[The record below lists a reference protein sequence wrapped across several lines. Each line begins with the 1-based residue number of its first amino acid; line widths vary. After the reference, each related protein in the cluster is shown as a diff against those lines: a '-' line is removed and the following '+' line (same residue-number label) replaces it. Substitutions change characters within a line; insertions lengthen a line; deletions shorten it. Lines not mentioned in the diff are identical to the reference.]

1 MKKTFKI
8 LFGLL
13 MVMTLFLTVA
23 VDVNAEIKIDEEKKT
38 IPTKGNYVA
47 NYEIKDNIL
56 TINFPKPEEKEI
68 ENANLIVTLFTEGYY
83 SITDIIHVG
92 DIRTYTLESE
102 LVEYKEENVKYDSIT
117 KAVPKTLRIKL
128 NGGMPSDV
136 MWDEIKNIYEG
147 NFIGGAGD
155 TGESPPITFDK
166 NSKTIKMGDEEYK
179 YTIED
184 GIFKLVPQKEND
196 RIGSELMNKLIIAYM
211 NNANPGYKI
220 LPLTEISDI
229 GNYGVLPV
237 KKDSSDNMYNSLSL
251 NLKISNNDPEK
262 LMNKIIDEVTTKNT
276 SDDPSNSKTEENKN
290 NNKNNTKPS
299 GTKVSV
305 KDTATTYSKVAI
317 ILGSVCMLIGV
328 AIATITVAK
337 ANSQKEEI

>member
-13 MVMTLFLTVA
+13 IALTLFLS

-83 SITDIIHVG
+83 AITDIIHVG

-128 NGGMPSDV
+128 TVGIPSDV

-155 TGESPPITFDK
+155 TSESLPITFDK

-184 GIFKLVPQKEND
+184 GIFKLIPQKEND
-196 RIGSELMNKLIIAYM
+196 RIDSWLMNKLIIAYM

-220 LPLTEISDI
+220 LPLTEISNI
-229 GNYGVLPV
+229 GSYGVLPV

-262 LMNKIIDEVTTKNT
+262 LMNKIIDEVTAKNT

-290 NNKNNTKPS
+290 NNNNNTKPS

-305 KDTATTYSKVAI
+305 KDTATTYSKVAM
-317 ILGSVCMLIGV
+317 ILGSICMLIGV

-337 ANSQKEEI
+337 ANSPKEEI